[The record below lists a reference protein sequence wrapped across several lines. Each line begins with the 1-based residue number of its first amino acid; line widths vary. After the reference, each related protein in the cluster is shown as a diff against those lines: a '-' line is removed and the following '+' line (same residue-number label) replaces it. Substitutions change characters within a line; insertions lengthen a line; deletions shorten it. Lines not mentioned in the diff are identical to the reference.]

1 VLPDRPLIPH
11 SRPTVDRR
19 DIRAVSDVLRSA
31 HLAQGEQVRRFE
43 EAVASFLGRRG
54 GVATSSGTSALHL
67 ALLVLGVG
75 AGDEVLVPS
84 YSCVALLHAV
94 QYVGAVA
101 RPVDIDPETYNLCP
115 RAARRYLTRKT
126 RAVIVP
132 HMFGMPADL
141 EEIVS
146 WGVPVVEDCA
156 QTLGATYR
164 GRQAGAWGV
173 LTVCSFYATKV
184 LTTGEG
190 GMLLSDSDTLLRR
203 ARDLRDYDGRATLR
217 VRFNYKMTDMQA
229 ALGRSQLR
237 RLHGF
242 LDRRRSLATRYTAAL
257 RSLPVRLPQVPPDRT
272 HMFYR
277 YVIGVQ
283 DAVALMRRMHER
295 GIECKPPVS
304 GVLHRFLGQDGC
316 PAAEAASRTAVS
328 IPLYPSLSD
337 ADADVVAG
345 AIADELEHRPAA
357 RRIRAPQRED
367 AAARVAPRTARG
379 SRGREPRLSAV
390 ER

>member
-1 VLPDRPLIPH
+1 MSPDGPLIPH

-19 DIRAVSDVLRSA
+19 DIRAVADVLRSGC
-31 HLAQGEQVRRFE
+31 LAQGEQVRRFE
-43 EAVASFLGRRG
+43 EGVASFLGRRG

-67 ALLVLGVG
+67 ALLALGVRP
-75 AGDEVLVPS
+75 GDQVIVPS
-84 YSCVALLHAV
+84 YACVALLHAI
-94 QYVGAVA
+94 QYVGADPRLA
-101 RPVDIDPETYNLCP
+101 DIDPDTYNLCP
-115 RAARRYLTRKT
+115 RAARRRLTRKT

-141 EEIVS
+141 DEIVS
-146 WGVPVVEDCA
+146 WGVPVIEDCA

-190 GMLLSDSDTLLRR
+190 GMLLSDSDTLLRK

-217 VRFNYKMTDMQA
+217 VRFNYKMTEMQA

-237 RLHGF
+237 RLPAF
-242 LDRRRSLATRYTAAL
+242 LERRQGLAARYTAAL
-257 RSLPVRLPQVPPDRT
+257 RGLPVRLPAVPPDRT
-272 HMFYR
+272 HIFYR

-283 DAVALMRRMHER
+283 DAANLVRRLRAR
-295 GIECKPPVS
+295 GIECKPPVTGS
-304 GVLHRFLGQDGC
+304 LHRYLGQDGC

-328 IPLYPSLSD
+328 LPLYPSLSD
-337 ADADVVAG
+337 GGADAVAG
-345 AIADELEHRPAA
+345 AVVDELDRRPLS
-357 RRIRAPQRED
+357 RR
-367 AAARVAPRTARG
+367 ARVAQGVRGPRGPEALG
-379 SRGREPRLSAV
+379 V
-390 ER
+390 